1 MAHRKSFSGRDLGID
16 LGTAN
21 TLVYVRG
28 EGVVLNEPSVVAVN
42 AIGGE
47 VISVGAE
54 AKSTMGRTPSHVVAI
69 RPLRDGVIA
78 DFEMAER
85 ILAHFM
91 RKVTAGRRF
100 TKPRVVICVPSGITS
115 VERRAVIE
123 AATTAGARQ
132 VYLIDE
138 PIAAAIGAGL
148 PVSEPLCSMVVD
160 IGGGTTEVAAIS
172 LGGIVTARSVR
183 IAGDAIDA
191 AIANYVKREHSV
203 LIGEQTAE
211 EIKLAIGSAAPTG
224 YWPDGLGVLDREFED
239 KDREGVHEPG
249 PADGSNPEDDTD
261 PARPPQAARRIT
273 EATVGVVIAAGA
285 QGDAARR
292 CRIRGRD
299 QASGL
304 PKTLELDAAQV
315 RHAIDDPV
323 HGIIE
328 AVRQTLDAC
337 PPEAAGDIMERGIV
351 LTGGGALLP
360 GLDVRLSGA
369 FDIPVMVA
377 ASPLDCVVN
386 GTGKCVENYESLRTV
401 LDATPGDYL
410 AYKA

>member
-1 MAHRKSFSGRDLGID
+1 MAHRKSFSGRDLGMD

-42 AIGGE
+42 AVGGE
-47 VISVGAE
+47 VISVGTE
-54 AKSTMGRTPSHVVAI
+54 AKSTMGRTPSHVVAV

-85 ILAHFM
+85 MLAHFM

-123 AATTAGARQ
+123 AATTAGARE

-138 PIAAAIGAGL
+138 PMAAALGAGL
-148 PVSEPLCSMVVD
+148 PVSDPVCSMVVD
-160 IGGGTTEVAAIS
+160 IGGGTTEVAVLS
-172 LGGIVTARSVR
+172 LGGTVAARSVR
-183 IAGDAIDA
+183 TGGDAVDA
-191 AIANYVKREHSV
+191 AIATYIRREHALV
-203 LIGEQTAE
+203 IGEQTAE
-211 EIKLAIGSAAPTG
+211 AVKLAIGSAAPTG
-224 YWPDGLGVLDREFED
+224 YWPDPLGMLDREFEPGEAAVRRPSGRD
-239 KDREGVHEPG
+239 PDCVAEAEPDLPDAPDELPG
-249 PADGSNPEDDTD
+249 RSAVGMV
-261 PARPPQAARRIT
+261 
-273 EATVGVVIAAGA
+273 TVIDSPRGNG
-285 QGDAARR
+285 RR

-304 PKTLELDAAQV
+304 PKMLELDAAQV
-315 RHAIDDPV
+315 RHAIDEPLDAIV
-323 HGIIE
+323 E

-337 PPEAAGDIMERGIV
+337 PPEAAGDVMDRGIV

-360 GLDVRLSGA
+360 GLDVRLSGV
-369 FDIPVMVA
+369 FEIPVVVA
-377 ASPLDCVVN
+377 ARPLDCVAL
-386 GTGKCVENYESLRTV
+386 GTGKCVENYEALRTV
-401 LDATPGDYL
+401 LNATPDTYL

>member
-21 TLVYVRG
+21 TVVYVRG
-28 EGVVLNEPSVVAVN
+28 EGIVLNEPSVVAVN
-42 AIGGE
+42 AVGGE

-54 AKSTMGRTPSHVVAI
+54 AKSTMGRTPSHVVAL

-138 PIAAAIGAGL
+138 PMAAAVGAGL
-148 PVSEPLCSMVVD
+148 PVSEPVCSMVVD

-172 LGGIVTARSVR
+172 LGGIITARSVR
-183 IAGDAIDA
+183 SAGDAIDA
-191 AIANYVKREHSV
+191 AITTYVRREHAL
-203 LIGEQTAE
+203 LIGEGTAE
-211 EIKLAIGSAAPTG
+211 AVKLALGTAAPAG
-224 YWPDGLGVLDREFED
+224 YWPDGLGLLDEEFDSPERKNAGQGADTPDVGDREPD
-239 KDREGVHEPG
+239 PVASAGLVTVAGSGEG
-249 PADGSNPEDDTD
+249 
-261 PARPPQAARRIT
+261 
-273 EATVGVVIAAGA
+273 AG
-285 QGDAARR
+285 RR

-299 QASGL
+299 PVSGL

-315 RHAIDDPV
+315 RNAIDEPLDA
-323 HGIIE
+323 IIE

-337 PPEAAGDIMERGIV
+337 PPEAVSDIMERGIV

-377 ASPLDCVVN
+377 DSPLDCVAL
-386 GTGKCVENYESLRTV
+386 GTGRCVENYEALRTV
-401 LDATPGDYL
+401 LDARPDKYL
-410 AYKA
+410 AYRL